1 MGVPSPLSGKMPTH
15 SVSFQ
20 PWVAMRSSQL
30 CTATPS
36 STNSRTAMRMLFH
49 IPGAV
54 RVGRRRLRLQEG
66 GRPGA
71 GAEGAAARG
80 FQVAP
85 PQGTVVDAR
94 LALDPQLHRVGPQPI
109 AAPVRRARGLDL
121 HALIG
126 TRAAR

>member
-36 STNSRTAMRMLFH
+36 STNSSSAMRVFFH
-49 IPGAV
+49 ILGGAV

-94 LALDPQLHRVGPQPI
+94 LALDPQLRSEEHTSELQSP
-109 AAPVRRARGLDL
+109 
-121 HALIG
+121 
-126 TRAAR
+126 